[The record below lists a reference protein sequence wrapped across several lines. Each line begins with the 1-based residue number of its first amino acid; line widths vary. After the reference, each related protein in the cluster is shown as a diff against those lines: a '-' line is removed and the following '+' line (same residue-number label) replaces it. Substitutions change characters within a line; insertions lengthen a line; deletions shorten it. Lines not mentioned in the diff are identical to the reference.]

1 MTDYND
7 HDEHTWIATV
17 VGAHGIKGA
26 VKARYVTDTPD
37 YYLKE
42 KIFFLEKEGI
52 LSVLNIISINNS
64 KNCWIILFDEIHS
77 RNDAEV
83 IKGCRL
89 LLPDDHLRPLEANEF
104 FLHKIIGCRVE
115 NQKGQILGK
124 ITDILE
130 TGANNVYEV
139 SDGSSVFLVPDV
151 PHVVLEMNV
160 ETKRMVIDPLPGLI
174 DTN

>member
-7 HDEHTWIATV
+7 HDGHTWIATV

-26 VKARYVTDTPD
+26 VKAKYVSSTPD

-42 KIFFLEKEGI
+42 KVFFLEKEGI
-52 LSVLNIISINNS
+52 LNALNIISINNS

-89 LLPDDHLRPLEANEF
+89 LLPDNHLRPLEANEF
-104 FLHKIIGCRVE
+104 FLHKIIGCQVE
-115 NQKGQILGK
+115 DQKGRILGK

-151 PHVVLEMNV
+151 PHVVLEINV
-160 ETKRMVIDPLPGLI
+160 ETKRMLIDPLPGLI
-174 DTN
+174 GNN

>member
-37 YYLKE
+37 YYLNE
-42 KIFFLEKEGI
+42 EVFFLEKEGI
-52 LSVLNIISINNS
+52 LSALNTISINKS

-77 RNDAEV
+77 RNDAEA

-89 LLPDDHLRPLEANEF
+89 LLPDNHLRPLESNEL

-115 NQKGQILGK
+115 DQKGRILGK

-174 DTN
+174 GTN

>member
-42 KIFFLEKEGI
+42 KVFFLEKEEI
-52 LSVLNIISINNS
+52 LSALNIISINKS

-89 LLPDDHLRPLEANEF
+89 LLPDNHLRPLEANEL

-115 NQKGQILGK
+115 DQKGRILGK

-174 DTN
+174 GTN

>member
-7 HDEHTWIATV
+7 HDGHTWIATV

-26 VKARYVTDTPD
+26 VKARYVSSTPD

-42 KIFFLEKEGI
+42 KVFFLEKEGI
-52 LSVLNIISINNS
+52 LNALNIISINNS

-89 LLPDDHLRPLEANEF
+89 LLPDNHLRPLEANEF

-115 NQKGQILGK
+115 DQKGRILGK

-151 PHVVLEMNV
+151 PHVVVEINV

-174 DTN
+174 GTN